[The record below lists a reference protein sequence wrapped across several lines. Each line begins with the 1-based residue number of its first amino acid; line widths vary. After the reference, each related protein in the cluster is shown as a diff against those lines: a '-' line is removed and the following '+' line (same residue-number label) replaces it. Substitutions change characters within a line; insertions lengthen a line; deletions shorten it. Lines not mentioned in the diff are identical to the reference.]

1 MSRRPDPV
9 AGTGRGSSRDV
20 RLRNTRKRLRRR
32 VVMVGIVFVALAGV
46 LGWRLV
52 SLQILEP
59 DRYLAHGAAQRIR
72 IEVLPAGRG
81 AIVDRNGVDLALSVP
96 RRSVVADPRLIED
109 PSSAA
114 WAMAAVL
121 DTDVSVLER
130 RLASDRSFVYLD
142 RQVADDVADSAL
154 ALDLAGVYTIKELAR
169 LRPGDDSALAL
180 LGRTDIDNNGVSG
193 LELVYDGMLSGVP
206 GERIIEVG
214 VRGSTIPGGEYRVAP
229 ADEGLSIVLTI
240 DRALQFEAERLLAE
254 GVEAAGGAGGV
265 LVAMVPGTGE
275 ILASATVARD
285 ADGVVRP
292 STEHR
297 AATWTF
303 EPGSIVKPL
312 TISAVLETGTATP
325 DTVREVPGLV
335 GVHDS
340 DFGDSFPHGT
350 EQWSVADILRRSSN
364 IGTILWAQDLGAEA
378 LYDQLLGFGL
388 GSVTDLDFPGE
399 ASGILLPVGRWS
411 GTSLPPIAIGQGV
424 SATPIQMITAF
435 ATLANEG
442 RRPVPTLVLGS
453 RDDGGVFTPIPT
465 AASIEVIPPGVAH
478 SVVTM
483 LEAVVAEG
491 TGRSGQV
498 PGYRVAGKTG
508 TAWKPFPGGGYGE
521 DDDRRYVASFVGF
534 LPAEAPEL
542 VVLVVVDE
550 PAPRTYSGGRAAAPI
565 FSEYARFA
573 VRQLRIPSRFER
585 GGLDRGGRVI
595 ATTPAQVMH
604 RKAAEEAALSSGG

>member
-1 MSRRPDPV
+1 
-9 AGTGRGSSRDV
+9 
-20 RLRNTRKRLRRR
+20 
-32 VVMVGIVFVALAGV
+32 MVGIVFAALAGV

-59 DRYLAHGAAQRIR
+59 DRYLARGAAQRIR
-72 IEVLPAGRG
+72 TVVLPAGRG

-206 GERIIEVG
+206 GEMIIEVG
-214 VRGSTIPGGEYRVAP
+214 ARGSTIPGGEYRVAP

-335 GVHDS
+335 VVHDS

-411 GTSLPPIAIGQGV
+411 GTSLPTIAIGQGV
-424 SATPIQMITAF
+424 STTPIQMITAF

-442 RRPVPTLVLGS
+442 RRPAPTLVLGS
-453 RDDGGVFTPIPT
+453 RDDGGVFTPIPA

-478 SVVTM
+478 SRDDARSGRGRGHRKEWTGSWVPGGRQDGNG
-483 LEAVVAEG
+483 LEAPPRWRLRR
-491 TGRSGQV
+491 GR
-498 PGYRVAGKTG
+498 
-508 TAWKPFPGGGYGE
+508 
-521 DDDRRYVASFVGF
+521 
-534 LPAEAPEL
+534 
-542 VVLVVVDE
+542 
-550 PAPRTYSGGRAAAPI
+550 
-565 FSEYARFA
+565 
-573 VRQLRIPSRFER
+573 
-585 GGLDRGGRVI
+585 
-595 ATTPAQVMH
+595 
-604 RKAAEEAALSSGG
+604 